1 MELAGSI
8 ALATAALALGL
19 IITSR
24 ILLSTPEQL
33 GLLANQ
39 VQKLAVRI
47 AIPLGII
54 LVVVGFIWFPCID
67 SFIAVG
73 VTLIII
79 SIALL
84 VESRVLSNP
93 DDPSLKRFGRLIRR
107 CAIILAIVTLAALI
121 YIVVQLIII
130 LL

>member
-1 MELAGSI
+1 MELAGAI

-19 IITSR
+19 IIESR
-24 ILLSTPEQL
+24 ILLGTPEQIRTL
-33 GLLANQ
+33 TNQ
-39 VQKLAVRI
+39 VKKLAIGV

-54 LVVVGFIWFPCID
+54 LTLAGFIWFPGIG

-79 SIALL
+79 SITLL
-84 VESRVLSNP
+84 VQSKVLSTP
-93 DDPSLKRFGRLIRR
+93 DDPSLKRFGKFINI
-107 CAIILAIVTLAALI
+107 CAIILAISALAALI

-130 LL
+130 WL